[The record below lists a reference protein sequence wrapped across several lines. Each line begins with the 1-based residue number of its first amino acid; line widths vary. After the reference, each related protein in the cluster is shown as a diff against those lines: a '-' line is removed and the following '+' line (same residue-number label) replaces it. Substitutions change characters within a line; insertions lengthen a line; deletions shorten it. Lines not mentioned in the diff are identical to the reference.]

1 MNNEFVK
8 VLNKPEAVMLCAA
21 MQMKQ
26 QLCTFEILWIP
37 KLSCKVSGMVY
48 VNAMR
53 KMKLSVYRTNSIIQW
68 VLCIKNTYF

>member
-8 VLNKPEAVMLCAA
+8 VLNKPEAVMVRAA

-37 KLSCKVSGMVY
+37 KQSCKVSGMVY
-48 VNAMR
+48 VNALR
-53 KMKLSVYRTNSIIQW
+53 KMKFSVYRTNSIIQW